1 MAAAAWNDPMR
12 SLSPISKTAATL
24 LWGARALAVAVALLL
39 LPSRAAFGKNP
50 EEPETAPREGNDI
63 TFFPHGPELP
73 YWFGIEANSIA
84 QFNPPFSAPYS
95 GTNSF
100 GPRGSGGAAISGL
113 LTVFTGHRPTRT
125 TEIILDGEMAVGGGL
140 SNALGIA
147 GFTNLDVVRN
157 PSLPKDPYVAR
168 LQIHQLIPLSDVWE
182 VNEDRGPI
190 SSFPKVP
197 RHRLEIRVGKLSTAD
212 LFDINPA
219 GSDSHMQFMNWTV
232 DNNGAWDYAA
242 DTRGYTYGVVVEY
255 QGPYLEARYGLM
267 LMPTVANG
275 QTLDWE
281 IGNSR
286 GENLELE
293 IKYSRRPDW
302 AGTTRLLGYLNH
314 ATMGSYAEANAESE
328 ASGLVP
334 DITASR
340 QKGRTKYGFGINEYQ
355 ELGPLFRAF
364 GRIGWNDGKNESF
377 AYTEVDNT
385 FEVGGDVRG
394 IPWRRP
400 DDRIGLAFVSNGI
413 SDVHAEYLRRGGI
426 GFLLGDGQGCTP
438 ATPTTPT
445 LCPAPDRASSL
456 SYGRETIVEQYYNFH
471 LWRGAFA
478 AEDVQFIANPGYNS
492 ARGPVWV
499 LSLRGHLEF

>member
-1 MAAAAWNDPMR
+1 MRVDARSSAA
-12 SLSPISKTAATL
+12 S
-24 LWGARALAVAVALLL
+24 ARVILVALAILLT
-39 LPSRAAFGKNP
+39 SRAALAKNP
-50 EEPETAPREGNDI
+50 EEPEDAPRAGTDV
-63 TFFPHGPELP
+63 TFLQHGPDLP

-84 QFNPPFSAPYS
+84 QFNPPFHAPYS
-95 GTNSF
+95 GKNSF
-100 GPRGSGGAAISGL
+100 GPGGDGGAAISGL

-140 SNALGIA
+140 SEALGIA

-157 PSLPKDPYVAR
+157 PTLPHDPYVAR
-168 LQIHQLIPLSDVWE
+168 FEIHQIIPLSDVWE

-197 RHRLEIRVGKLSTAD
+197 RHRLELRVGKMSTAD
-212 LFDINPA
+212 LFDVNPA

-242 DTRGYTYGVVVEY
+242 DTRGYTYGVIVEY
-255 QGPYLEARYGLM
+255 QGPFVEARYGLM

-275 QTLDWE
+275 EILDWS
-281 IGNSR
+281 IGQNR
-286 GENLELE
+286 GENLEVEL
-293 IKYSRRPDW
+293 KYSRRPDW

-314 ATMGSYAEANAESE
+314 AAMGSYADAISSSE
-328 ASGLVP
+328 ATGLVP

-340 QKGRTKYGFGINEYQ
+340 RDGRTKYGFGINEYQ

-364 GRIGWNDGKNESF
+364 GRLGWNDGRNESF

-385 FEVGGDVRG
+385 FEIGGDVRG
-394 IPWRRP
+394 TRWRRP

-413 SDVHAEYLRRGGI
+413 SDVHAAYLRRGGI
-426 GFLLGDGQGCTP
+426 GFLLGDGPGCDYGVMPPACSPAP
-438 ATPTTPT
+438 ATS
-445 LCPAPDRASSL
+445 RL
-456 SYGRETIVEQYYNFH
+456 SYARETIVEQYYNFH
-471 LWRGAFA
+471 VWRGAFA
-478 AEDVQFIANPGYNS
+478 AEDVQFVANPGYNS

>member
-1 MAAAAWNDPMR
+1 MR
-12 SLSPISKTAATL
+12 SLSPTSTKAMSVKAATI
-24 LWGARALAVAVALLL
+24 LWSALAVLLA
-39 LPSRAAFGKNP
+39 SRAALARNP
-50 EEPETAPREGNDI
+50 EEPEDAPRAWNDV
-63 TFFPHGPELP
+63 TFLNHSPDLP

-95 GTNSF
+95 GPNSF
-100 GPRGSGGAAISGL
+100 GPSGSGGAAISGL

-125 TEIILDGEMAVGGGL
+125 TEIILDAEMAVGGGL
-140 SNALGIA
+140 SSALGIA

-157 PSLPKDPYVAR
+157 PTLPKDPYVAR
-168 LQIHQLIPLSDVWE
+168 FQIHQLIPLSDVWE

-197 RHRLEIRVGKLSTAD
+197 RHRLEIRVGKMSTAD

-242 DTRGYTYGVVVEY
+242 DTRGYTYGAVVEY
-255 QGPYLEARYGLM
+255 QGPHLEARYGLM

-275 QTLDWE
+275 ETLDWE
-281 IGNSR
+281 LGNAR

-293 IKYSRRPDW
+293 IKYSRRDDW

-314 ATMGSYAEANAESE
+314 ATMGSYAEANATSE
-328 ASGLVP
+328 ATGQVP

-364 GRIGWNDGKNESF
+364 GRLGWSDGRNESF

-394 IPWRRP
+394 TRWRRP
-400 DDRIGLAFVSNGI
+400 DDRAGLAFVSNGI
-413 SDVHAEYLRRGGI
+413 SSAHAEYLRRGGL
-426 GFLLGDGQGCTP
+426 GFLLGDGGPACAP
-438 ATPTTPT
+438 ATPTTPAV
-445 LCPAPDRASSL
+445 CPPPTRSNSL

-471 LWRGAFA
+471 VWRGAFA
-478 AEDVQFIANPGYNS
+478 AEDVQFVANPGYNS

-499 LSLRGHLEF
+499 LSLRAHLEF